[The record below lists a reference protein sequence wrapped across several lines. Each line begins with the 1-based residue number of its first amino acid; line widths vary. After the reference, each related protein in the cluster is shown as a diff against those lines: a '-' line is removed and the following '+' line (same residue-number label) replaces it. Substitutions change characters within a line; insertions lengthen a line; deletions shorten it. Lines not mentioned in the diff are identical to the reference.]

1 MAINPF
7 KTKEFKA
14 LFKEW
19 NDILIETGHKEIE
32 DFNLPDPALKTWE
45 KLRFH
50 NTTSE
55 DKIKETISYYEDCKT
70 LLRKGSMN
78 DCFETAT
85 HLKIWELHTEGLS
98 VRKISLKI
106 NKKFFSKTVIN
117 DYIRKIEKKHGIR

>member
-1 MAINPF
+1 
-7 KTKEFKA
+7 
-14 LFKEW
+14 
-19 NDILIETGHKEIE
+19 
-32 DFNLPDPALKTWE
+32 
-45 KLRFH
+45 
-50 NTTSE
+50 
-55 DKIKETISYYEDCKT
+55 
-70 LLRKGSMN
+70 MN